1 MKTLIKDSVSLCRQK
16 RIDNK
21 IKNIVY
27 DAHNFVNLLKL
38 NIVGLYIGSLD
49 CGRPNEQN
57 ELGLT
62 SLTAA

>member
-49 CGRPNEQN
+49 CEILIEQK
-57 ELGLT
+57 EHCIQKPK
-62 SLTAA
+62 AA